1 MGKTGVL
8 LATITTTALLSGCH
22 AFEAVCPAVGR
33 VSGVAVTVAAG
44 YSPQVRTLHLK
55 ACQDGKCEEGTLHLT
70 PGSVAVDQGCTDD
83 SSPDGVCSATAKPD
97 GTKHGL
103 LELETLAESPI
114 DVTASGQDANGQP
127 IPTRTLRFE
136 PRASYPF
143 GEQCGRVV
151 SASVV
156 LDAAGLRQDR

>member
-22 AFEAVCPAVGR
+22 AFETACPAVGQ

-44 YSPQVRTLHLK
+44 YAPEVKTLHVK
-55 ACQDGKCEEGTLHLT
+55 ACQDGKCKDDTLELVA
-70 PGSVAVDQGCTDD
+70 GSVPVDLGCADASKPDAVCA
-83 SSPDGVCSATAKPD
+83 ATAKPD
-97 GTKHGL
+97 GTRRGML
-103 LELETLAESPI
+103 NLDRLGESPI
-114 DVTASGQDANGQP
+114 SVTASGRSASGKP
-127 IPTRTLRFE
+127 LPVRTLTFA

-143 GEQCGRVV
+143 GEQCGRFV

>member
-22 AFEAVCPAVGR
+22 AFETACPAVGQ

-44 YSPQVRTLHLK
+44 YSPQVKTLHLK
-55 ACQDGKCEEGTLHLT
+55 ACQDGKCQEGTLHLV

-83 SSPDGVCSATAKPD
+83 ARPDGACSATAKPD
-97 GTKHGL
+97 GTQRGM
-103 LELETLAESPI
+103 LELETLADSAI
-114 DVTASGQDANGQP
+114 DVTATGQYATGKP
-127 IPTRTLRFE
+127 MPARTLRFE

-143 GEQCGRVV
+143 GEQCGRFV
-151 SASVV
+151 SAAVV
-156 LDAAGLRQDR
+156 LDAAGLSQDR

>member
-22 AFEAVCPAVGR
+22 AFETACPAVGQ
-33 VSGVAVTVAAG
+33 VPGVAVTVAAG
-44 YSPQVRTLHLK
+44 YAPEVKTLHVK
-55 ACQDGKCEEGTLHLT
+55 ACQDGKCKEDTLELVA
-70 PGSVAVDQGCTDD
+70 GSVPVDLGCAND
-83 SSPDGVCSATAKPD
+83 SRPDAVCSATSKPD
-97 GTKHGL
+97 GTQRGML
-103 LELETLAESPI
+103 NLDTLGESPI
-114 DVTASGQDANGQP
+114 DVTATGRYANGKP
-127 IPTRTLRFE
+127 LPVRTLSFA

-143 GEQCGRVV
+143 GEQCGRFV